1 MVWTSQCPGASGPG
15 LGLSGWKAL
24 PRAGAL
30 ARPGEARGT
39 CSALTACAASTM
51 NKATSSSGMW
61 PSAASEALAV
71 GQARRSAHSTEDPE
85 DKLTVLL
92 SVRPWNRPGQ
102 KSFRPGCTCTQG
114 WGSRASVLG
123 RPSFASGV
131 QLGVPKLSGRGPSP
145 RDSPVPACAWDT
157 AAH

>member
-1 MVWTSQCPGASGPG
+1 MVWTFQCPGASGPG

-24 PRAGAL
+24 PRVGAL

-39 CSALTACAASTM
+39 CSALTACAALTTS
-51 NKATSSSGMW
+51 KATSSSSTW
-61 PSAASEALAV
+61 PSVASEDLAV
-71 GQARRSAHSTEDPE
+71 GQTGRSAHSTEVPE

-92 SVRPWNRPGQ
+92 SVRPWNRSGQ
-102 KSFRPGCTCTQG
+102 RSFPLGCLQG

-131 QLGVPKLSGRGPSP
+131 QLGVPKLSG
-145 RDSPVPACAWDT
+145 
-157 AAH
+157 